1 MICLCKLNSIICVW
15 KAERD
20 FVLCPQGEFLA
31 LSEYEMEDK
40 NLLSLVSNN
49 LSVSILLR

>member
-1 MICLCKLNSIICVW
+1 MCVEGR
-15 KAERD
+15 ERSVD

-40 NLLSLVSNN
+40 NLLSLVPNN
-49 LSVSILLR
+49 LSVSILPR